1 MENKNTGI
9 IVLLVLVIIGLVGY
23 IIYDKAIK
31 EEEKIEV
38 KNENSEK
45 VEKEENS
52 LTDCIDM
59 YVVEDR
65 YYDEIDTTEEPF
77 QMGMSSLVLDKMG
90 QVLVSN
96 YSNTTKGKELETKY
110 GKNYVLID
118 NVSELYS
125 FYYGN
130 AGDKVIIVLK
140 SDGTLSMIT
149 SNQISATNINWSNNV
164 GNLKN
169 ITRVYKKPVYIETPA
184 GKSINAS
191 SIVAVDKNGKEY
203 ELNNYIK

>member
-23 IIYDKAIK
+23 IIYDKTIK
-31 EEEKIEV
+31 EKEKIEV

-45 VEKEENS
+45 VEKEEDH
-52 LTDCIDM
+52 LTDCENM
-59 YVVEDR
+59 YLVEDR

-77 QMGMSSLVLDKMG
+77 QMGISSLVLDKMG

-110 GKNYVLID
+110 GKNYVLTD

-149 SNQISATNINWSNNV
+149 SNQISATSINWSNNV
-164 GNLKN
+164 GNLTN
-169 ITRVYKKPVYIETPA
+169 IVRVYKKPVYIETPA

-191 SIVAVDKNGKEY
+191 SIVAVDKNSKEY